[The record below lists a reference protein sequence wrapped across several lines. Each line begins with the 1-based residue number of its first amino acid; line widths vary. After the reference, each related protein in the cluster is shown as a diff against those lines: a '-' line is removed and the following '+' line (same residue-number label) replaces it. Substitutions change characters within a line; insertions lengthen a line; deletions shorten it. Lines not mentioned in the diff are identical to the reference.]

1 MSTDLENI
9 DTGVNSKAKSH
20 VTLRRA
26 VLEEIGNRV
35 TTRATQVAK
44 VRNMRTACVPT
55 EGSIAVLPYSHFFF
69 LVESSEHESTCSTHQ
84 NNKCQQTAE
93 TRCFCE
99 TSTDENVGSKGR
111 EF

>member
-9 DTGVNSKAKSH
+9 DTGVNSKTKSH
-20 VTLRRA
+20 VTLRRT

-44 VRNMRTACVPT
+44 VRNVRTVWVPT
-55 EGSIAVLPYSHFFF
+55 EGGVAVLPSSHFFF

-93 TRCFCE
+93 TCCFCE
-99 TSTDENVGSKGR
+99 TSADENVGSEGR
-111 EF
+111 KL